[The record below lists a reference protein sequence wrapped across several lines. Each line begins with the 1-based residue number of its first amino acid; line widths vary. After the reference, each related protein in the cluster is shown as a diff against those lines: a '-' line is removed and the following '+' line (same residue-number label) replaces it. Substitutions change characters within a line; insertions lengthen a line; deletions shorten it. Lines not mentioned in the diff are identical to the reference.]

1 MLVLVSSPDIITL
14 EYYYSSTMHSIMY
27 EQKKSYVNQY
37 LKIIISEPTLA
48 KYHPARILTLLE
60 TDYRGF
66 ISWASGYLGT

>member
-37 LKIIISEPTLA
+37 LKIIVSEPTLA
-48 KYHPARILTLLE
+48 SIIPHASLL
-60 TDYRGF
+60 Y
-66 ISWASGYLGT
+66 

>member
-14 EYYYSSTMHSIMY
+14 EYYYSPSTMHSIMY

-48 KYHPARILTLLE
+48 SIIPHASLL
-60 TDYRGF
+60 Y
-66 ISWASGYLGT
+66 

>member
-48 KYHPARILTLLE
+48 SIIPHASLL
-60 TDYRGF
+60 Y
-66 ISWASGYLGT
+66 